1 MTNLPWWI
9 IIYIV
14 FFILI
19 LLSNV
24 YLQIKYKAKILILI
38 YELLS
43 TCYLLFLILGY
54 WVPKIMNIV
63 TFYNIIPFAII
74 LIIDFYF
81 SLWGKPEDIGM
92 VKDFEISKK
101 EMEQA
106 KTASLILASPAY
118 IISFL
123 ALMNLLR

>member
-14 FFILI
+14 FFVLILI
-19 LLSNV
+19 SNI
-24 YLQIKYKAKILILI
+24 YLQIKFKAKKIILI
-38 YELLS
+38 YEILS

-54 WVPKIMNIV
+54 WIPEIMKVLSI
-63 TFYNIIPFAII
+63 YNVIPFAII
-74 LIIDFYF
+74 LLVDFYF

-92 VKDFEISKK
+92 KEKLDISKK

-106 KTASLILASPAY
+106 KAISLILASPAY
-118 IISFL
+118 IISIL
-123 ALMNLLR
+123 VLMNLI